1 MSNVTI
7 DNSEYN
13 VDDLNDVS
21 KHCIARIQEYD
32 RKVSMLQLELKE
44 IKIITDNYL
53 DTLRKEI
60 KDAKPILQQDTQ
72 AEGNSKEE
80 S

>member
-32 RKVSMLQLELKE
+32 RKVSMLQLEIKE

>member
-7 DNSEYN
+7 DGNDYS
-13 VDDLNDVS
+13 VDDLNDIA
-21 KHCIARIQEYD
+21 KQCIARIQEYD
-32 RKVSMLQLELKE
+32 RKVGMLQLEIKE

>member
-32 RKVSMLQLELKE
+32 RKVNMLQLEIKE

-60 KDAKPILQQDTQ
+60 KDAKSILQQDSQT
-72 AEGNSKEE
+72 EGDPEKKN
-80 S
+80 